1 MNSAE
6 LTRLATELRA
16 SEVFRNKRCIGP
28 VAEAFAGLARS
39 FGIANGDDAAAI
51 PDGPGGQDGHLLL
64 AAEGIVAGMVR
75 DDPYL
80 AGRCAVLAN
89 VNDIYA
95 MGGRPLA
102 MVDVIGTPDGW
113 SAAEIA
119 RGMRDNALRYRV
131 PIVGGH
137 MLRTQGDASVALA
150 ILGRAKRLITSFDAR
165 AGDLLMLVTRTNG
178 RWLGDLGFWNC
189 TLPEDDA
196 ALPAHLD
203 LLPQAA
209 EAGLVAA
216 GKDVSMAG
224 LAGTAVM
231 LAEGSRCGADLDLD
245 AVLAAGLPPDA
256 GLDAWLLAFMSYG
269 FLLAVA
275 PDRRAAVER
284 HFAAPGLALSR
295 VGVMRPEPRVTL
307 SSRGGSALL
316 WDLAAEPFAGGGA

>member
-1 MNSAE
+1 MNRAE
-6 LTRLATELRA
+6 LASLAQALRE

-28 VAEAFAGLARS
+28 VAETFAGLARS

-51 PDGPGGQDGHLLL
+51 PHGQGHLLL
-64 AAEGIVAGMVR
+64 AAEVIVAGMVR

-102 MVDVIGTPDGW
+102 MVDVIGTPDGE

-119 RGMRDNALRYRV
+119 RGMRDGALRYRV

-150 ILGRAKRLITSFDAR
+150 ILGRATRLITSFDAR
-165 AGDLLMLVTRTNG
+165 PGDLLMLVTRKNG

-189 TLPEDDA
+189 TLPEDDVT
-196 ALPAHLD
+196 LPAHLD
-203 LLPQAA
+203 LLPRAA
-209 EAGLVAA
+209 EAGLVCA

-224 LAGTAVM
+224 IAGTAVM
-231 LAEGSRCGADLDLD
+231 LAEGSRIGADLDTD
-245 AVLAAGLPPDA
+245 AVLAAGPPPDA
-256 GLDAWLLAFMSYG
+256 ALPAWLLAFMSYG

-275 PDRRAAVER
+275 PDKRAAVER
-284 HFAAPGLALSR
+284 HFALPGLSLAQ
-295 VGVMRPEPRVTL
+295 VGVLRAEPRVAL
-307 SSRGGSALL
+307 ASGGESALL
-316 WDLAAEPFAGGGA
+316 WDLASEPFAGGPS

>member
-1 MNSAE
+1 MNRAE
-6 LTRLATELRA
+6 LTSLAQALRG

-28 VAEAFAGLARS
+28 VAETFAGLARS

-51 PDGPGGQDGHLLL
+51 PDGPGGQGGHLLL

-102 MVDVIGTPDGW
+102 MVDVIGTPDGE

-119 RGMRDNALRYRV
+119 RGMRDGAQRYRV

-150 ILGRAKRLITSFDAR
+150 ILGRARRLITSFDAR
-165 AGDLLMLVTRTNG
+165 PGDLLMLATRKNG

-196 ALPAHLD
+196 TLPEHLD

-209 EAGLVAA
+209 EAGLVCA

-224 LAGTAVM
+224 IAGTAVM
-231 LAEGSRCGADLDLD
+231 LAEGSRIGADLDMD
-245 AVLAAGLPPDA
+245 AVLAAGPPPDA
-256 GLDAWLLAFMSYG
+256 ALPDWLLAFMSYG

-275 PDRRAAVER
+275 PDKRAAVER
-284 HFAAPGLALSR
+284 HFAAPGLSLAQ
-295 VGVMRPEPRVTL
+295 VGVLCAEPRVAL
-307 SSRGGSALL
+307 SSGGESVLL
-316 WDLAAEPFAGGGA
+316 WDLAAEPFAGGPS